1 MAKNKVSIEEIQRGK
16 GVTITPITKV
26 VFVALIAVAIVASL
40 IAIASSIGKA
50 NELPESQKIVK
61 SLSGKS
67 LAEDRTDAI
76 NAVKDLMISTN
87 APASIAEAAKSIEKL
102 ESGDFSSFDDSFTN
116 YVRYYDLYSEN
127 SDFQAEIA
135 MSIYSM
141 ASLAKEANGGSIE
154 PDLSQMSTVRVDQ
167 ETGIAQVPIQIFTG
181 NESPVAFQMIYVN
194 DSWKLEPHSFSSYI
208 RLSALAQSKN

>member
-1 MAKNKVSIEEIQRGK
+1 MAKSKVSIEEIQRKK
-16 GVTITPITKV
+16 GVAITPITKI
-26 VFVALIAVAIVASL
+26 VFIALLAIAVIASL
-40 IAIASSIGKA
+40 IAIAASIGKA

-67 LAEDRTDAI
+67 LADDRTDAI
-76 NAVKDLMISTN
+76 NAVKELMVATN
-87 APASIAEAAKSIEKL
+87 APSTIAEAAKSIETL
-102 ESGDFSSFDDSFTN
+102 ESGDFSSFSESFPDH
-116 YVRYYDLYSEN
+116 VRYYDLYSEN
-127 SDFQAEIA
+127 NNFQAEIA

-141 ASLAKEANGGSIE
+141 ASLAKEAKGGSIE
-154 PDLSQMSTVRVDQ
+154 ADFSQSSTVRVDQ